1 MPRAGS
7 FKPITTPGRKPGP
20 PSYLSPEAK
29 KVWCEII
36 GARPWNWFSP
46 EQFPTLADYCRV
58 VVEGE
63 WYARALTEI
72 GDPTQLTAE
81 EDVDRYRWYS
91 REDRALTALK
101 SSLANKLRLTIRS
114 QRATSVPLQ
123 QSFSVPVGETAPRPP
138 DADAAPPR
146 RPIPV
151 GPIPPWHPFSWE
163 STDEE
168 WAEYERNLAA
178 AGVPSGP
185 MGMPANEEAAPQEP
199 PREEDGDR

>member
-1 MPRAGS
+1 
-7 FKPITTPGRKPGP
+7 
-20 PSYLSPEAK
+20 
-29 KVWCEII
+29 
-36 GARPWNWFSP
+36 
-46 EQFPTLADYCRV
+46 V
-58 VVEGE
+58 VTESE

-72 GDPTQLTAE
+72 GDPTKLTAE

-101 SSLANKLRLTIRS
+101 ASLANKLRLTIRS

-123 QSFSVPVGETAPRPP
+123 QSFSVPVSAPRPP
-138 DADAAPPR
+138 AEDAAPPH

-163 STDEE
+163 SSDEE

-178 AGVPSGP
+178 AGVPLGP
-185 MGMPANEEAAPQEP
+185 AGMPANEDEEAAPPANEEAAP
-199 PREEDGDR
+199 REEDDDR